1 MNKHLVR
8 WSLLLLAC
16 AGIAACQ
23 DRRDP
28 VKPIA
33 AAGAPAAGA
42 PAAVAPAVTA
52 AA

>member
-8 WSLLLLAC
+8 GILLILAC
-16 AGIAACQ
+16 AGVAACQ

-33 AAGAPAAGA
+33 A
-42 PAAVAPAVTA
+42 VTPGSA
-52 AA
+52 MPR